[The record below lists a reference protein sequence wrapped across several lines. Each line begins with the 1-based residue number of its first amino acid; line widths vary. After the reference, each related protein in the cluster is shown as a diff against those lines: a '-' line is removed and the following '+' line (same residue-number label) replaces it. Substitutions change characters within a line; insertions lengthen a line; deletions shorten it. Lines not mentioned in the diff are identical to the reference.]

1 MRTGATLYVA
11 PKYVWYTFYVQE
23 KEFINKVHKHLPRE
37 IYRWKI
43 NDPYHGGV
51 ADTFYSGRINHCFIE
66 YKYKDT
72 LPSKP
77 TSKIKMNLSAQQRI
91 WLTERAKHNIFTYAV
106 LASGD
111 HVYVTDNFTIKELTV
126 KDFKKEAIS
135 FTTYIKTLTE
145 FCLG

>member
-1 MRTGATLYVA
+1 
-11 PKYVWYTFYVQE
+11 VQE